1 MCIDYCS
8 LAAGVEGV
16 LYLNGDVCLE
26 YRVYCRRIDNLRTE
40 VAELGCLNVAQVA
53 YGVGIVDD
61 AWVGC
66 HEAVHVGPYFKAV
79 GL

>member
-40 VAELGCLNVAQVA
+40 VAELGCLNVAQVSN
-53 YGVGIVDD
+53 GVSVVDYTR
-61 AWVGC
+61 VGS
-66 HEAVHVGPYFKAV
+66 HESVHVGPYFKAV